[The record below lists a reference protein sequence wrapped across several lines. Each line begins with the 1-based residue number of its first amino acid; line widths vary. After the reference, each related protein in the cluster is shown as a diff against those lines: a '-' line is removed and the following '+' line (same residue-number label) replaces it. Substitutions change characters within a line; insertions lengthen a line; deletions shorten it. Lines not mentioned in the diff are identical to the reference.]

1 MIRLPGLLCVF
12 LVFFANSLFGQTLAQ
27 CQADLNEI
35 NDIAQI
41 AQQQIRD
48 LQTITANKD
57 KIIEKHKAKITLL
70 EKRIQLLESGEGKS
84 DEMIELLK
92 QNQELCLSSE
102 NQAYELM
109 QKIMVDYREAVS
121 KATRPWFLDPS
132 FYGGILIG
140 ALMVAVL

>member
-1 MIRLPGLLCVF
+1 MIRLPGLLCV
-12 LVFFANSLFGQTLAQ
+12 LLIFFANSVFGQTLAQ

-41 AQQQIRD
+41 AQQQIQD

-109 QKIMVDYREAVS
+109 QKIMVDYREAVN